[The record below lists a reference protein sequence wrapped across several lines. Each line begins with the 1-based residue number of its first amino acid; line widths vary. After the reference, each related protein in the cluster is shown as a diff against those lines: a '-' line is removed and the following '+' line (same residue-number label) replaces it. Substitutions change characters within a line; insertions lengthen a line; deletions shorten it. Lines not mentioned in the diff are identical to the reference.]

1 MEQMWCKQWVEWR
14 ECIAKAEISV
24 SLFYHLNRRSHC
36 HHPRA
41 ALRRRPDGPWLMDH
55 GQRPLAGSVRKRVT
69 FEMGIGADVVAADS
83 DFQLPARVLTLPNVF
98 VKSCLQVTNN
108 SSSNSLL
115 SSSNRKA
122 K

>member
-1 MEQMWCKQWVEWR
+1 MG
-14 ECIAKAEISV
+14 
-24 SLFYHLNRRSHC
+24 H
-36 HHPRA
+36 
-41 ALRRRPDGPWLMDH
+41 D
-55 GQRPLAGSVRKRVT
+55 QRPLADHVRKRVT
-69 FEMGIGADVVAADS
+69 LEMGVGGDVVAGPT